1 MLQVKVDME
10 NSTNYTRYTTGGR
23 NRQSVS
29 SFTSDTFL
37 KKKPETP
44 KKNHGCVSCGDAI
57 DCYLFS

>member
-44 KKNHGCVSCGDAI
+44 KKPWMCLVW
-57 DCYLFS
+57 